1 MAVNISKTK
10 YIIFRTRGKK
20 IDQSTLPSV
29 VFNNNEIG
37 LPNDQSKIFKLERV
51 FNDNPSIEHKSYKL
65 LGVYFDEYLSFDKHC
80 SYICAKLSRS
90 IFCIKRASNKLS
102 LKSLRSLYYA
112 LVHPHLLYCN
122 TILNCTSSVNL
133 TKIKKLQKKLL
144 E

>member
-1 MAVNISKTK
+1 MV
-10 YIIFRTRGKK
+10 KK
-20 IDQSTLPSV
+20 IDQSTLLPV
-29 VFNNNEIG
+29 VFNDNEIG
-37 LPNDQSKIFKLERV
+37 LPNNHSNIFKLERV
-51 FNDNPSIEHKSYKL
+51 YNDNPNIEHKSYKL

-122 TILNCTSSVNL
+122 TILNCTSSVS
-133 TKIKKLQKKLL
+133 KSH
-144 E
+144 

>member
-51 FNDNPSIEHKSYKL
+51 FNDNPNIEHKSYKL
-65 LGVYFDEYLSFDKHC
+65 LGVYLATNGSQAVFM
-80 SYICAKLSRS
+80 
-90 IFCIKRASNKLS
+90 CI
-102 LKSLRSLYYA
+102 
-112 LVHPHLLYCN
+112 
-122 TILNCTSSVNL
+122 
-133 TKIKKLQKKLL
+133 
-144 E
+144 